1 MGRFKTE
8 GMSLAQLAALAIG
21 LAYAIGGVI
30 GFAVTG
36 FDGFASSGGG
46 RTLLG
51 LTLNPFQDLFHLIV
65 GLGLLWAAT
74 RDTAIT
80 EGALLGVGGVYVVAT
95 ITGLIYAHIPVLTI
109 TTAGNP
115 DNYLHLITG
124 ATAIVAALMSAA
136 GTSRKRRSAAY

>member
-21 LAYAIGGVI
+21 VAYAAGGVI

-36 FDGFASSGGG
+36 FGGFSSSGGG

-74 RDTAIT
+74 RDSAIT
-80 EGALLGVGGVYVVAT
+80 EGVLLGVGGVYVVAA

-124 ATAIVAALMSAA
+124 VTAMLASVLSSA
-136 GTSRKRRSAAY
+136 GTSRKRRAAY